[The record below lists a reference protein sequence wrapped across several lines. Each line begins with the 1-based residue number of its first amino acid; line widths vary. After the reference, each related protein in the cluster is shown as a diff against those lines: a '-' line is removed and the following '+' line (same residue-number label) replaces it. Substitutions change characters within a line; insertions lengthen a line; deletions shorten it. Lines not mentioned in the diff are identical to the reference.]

1 MIGVIEVNAFEV
13 RLGSTERG
21 QTGRGVFPLLAKLNH
36 GCVSNARYINVEQG
50 RVMECRATVTISQGQ
65 EVKDHYVSPLEDTV
79 RQSPPLSL
87 VGIGSDTVFWLVN
100 IKTLFYQPPSV
111 LMQISNLT

>member
-13 RLGSTERG
+13 RLGFTERG

-36 GCVSNARYINVEQG
+36 GCVSNARYINVEEG

-87 VGIGSDTVFWLVN
+87 VGVGPDTVF
-100 IKTLFYQPPSV
+100 
-111 LMQISNLT
+111 